1 MSVVLWDQ
9 FLPNND
15 LSWQTRSL
23 IHKNEFILILKINK
37 KFKIVGFYL
46 NGLNGFESTT
56 YFLFIYFLHN
66 YYSF

>member
-37 KFKIVGFYL
+37 KFKIEGF
-46 NGLNGFESTT
+46 T
-56 YFLFIYFLHN
+56 
-66 YYSF
+66 